1 MSSSKPTFF
10 ATDFKLS
17 ITKALADQLAEK
29 LDIREGPLRKAP
41 LTQENIN
48 SLESRPGVYLLFHN
62 GERVYV
68 GKAQKSLPSRLLNH
82 RKKLSG
88 RKNISLEEISFIC
101 LYVDEDLDAAAPE
114 RLLIKKY
121 RKTGESAANGV
132 PWNTNGFGNKD
143 PGKNRDT
150 SEVAANHFD
159 AQYPI
164 NLAFRVQ
171 GFEPG
176 DTTLAE
182 YLSQLKSNLPY
193 NLRFE
198 KKGDAKQAYKA
209 RIHVTQAMPTAQEAI
224 DLAIQALPEQ
234 WQVTALPGYLILY
247 PNPKQIPYPSAIYRW
262 VRTREGVDAQ
272 SQEMKLAPVAEID
285 ERETDPNDEDL
296 D

>member
-29 LDIREGPLRKAP
+29 LDINDGPLRRAP
-41 LTQENIN
+41 LTKENID
-48 SLESRPGVYLLFHN
+48 SLEPRPGVYLLFHN
-62 GERVYV
+62 GQRVYV

-121 RKTGESAANGV
+121 RQTGESAANGV

-150 SEVAANHFD
+150 SEVASNHFD

-171 GFEPG
+171 GLELG

-182 YLSQLKSNLPY
+182 YLSQLKTNLPY

-198 KKGDAKQAYKA
+198 KKGSAKQAYKA
-209 RIHVTQAMPTAQEAI
+209 RVHVTQTMPTAQEAI

-247 PNPKQIPYPSAIYRW
+247 PNPKQISYPSATFRW
-262 VRTREGVDAQ
+262 IRTREGVDAQ
-272 SQEMKLAPVAEID
+272 SQEMKLAPVAEFD
-285 ERETDPNDEDL
+285 ERETDPLDEDI